1 MVSIIGFKFYFVSLY
16 VQRQQA
22 IVPDILRSVDAN
34 LFQKGYFQ
42 LEMVVFS
49 ALIGIAL
56 SLPMI
61 GHLRSPEG
69 KLRWNEVNIFQIY
82 P

>member
-42 LEMVVFS
+42 LEMVVFFS
-49 ALIGIAL
+49 ID
-56 SLPMI
+56 
-61 GHLRSPEG
+61 
-69 KLRWNEVNIFQIY
+69 WNSFIVADDWPSTFSGREA
-82 P
+82 PLE